1 MVKYNKQRIQY
12 KYFFVYLKSTK
23 LNLLNL
29 TYDGVEGINCKNET
43 VSNKNKHI
51 LQKSIF
57 FYKIF
62 LS

>member
-29 TYDGVEGINCKNET
+29 TYDGVEGINCKN
-43 VSNKNKHI
+43 
-51 LQKSIF
+51 
-57 FYKIF
+57 
-62 LS
+62 